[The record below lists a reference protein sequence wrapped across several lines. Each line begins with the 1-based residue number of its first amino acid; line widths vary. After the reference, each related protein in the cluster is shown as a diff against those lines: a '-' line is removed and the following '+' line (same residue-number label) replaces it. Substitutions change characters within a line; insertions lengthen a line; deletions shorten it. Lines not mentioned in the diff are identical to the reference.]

1 MQNMIKVSQGLLEG
15 VSCDGYVVFK
25 GVPYAKP
32 PVGELRWK
40 APESIE
46 GWEGI
51 YRADHFSNIEYQEL
65 PVKDHPF
72 MGRFYKEFY
81 SNPDFVPE
89 MSEDCLYLN
98 IWMPEHAEDEKLPV
112 AFWIHGGGF
121 AGGYSS
127 ELEFDGEAYC
137 KRNVILVTI
146 EYRTG
151 IFGFLAH
158 PWLDAEN
165 ERGISG
171 NYGTLDQIAALKWVY
186 ENIAAFGGDPDN
198 ITIFGQSAGCMST
211 QVLVSSELT
220 GNIPAKAIL
229 QSGTCCKENFL
240 YTPTLQ
246 EEEDTGKLFTECAG
260 VTNIEE
266 LRSMT
271 PDEILLA
278 TKKLDAQT
286 WKMGKG
292 LVLVPNVDGYILKDT
307 VYEIWKKGEIKKI
320 PYMTGCVT
328 NDLGSTPEE
337 IKEKKPGLL
346 MRESAAW
353 SLKCEELGLP
363 SYVYYFS
370 HELPG
375 DDWGSSHSSELWY
388 TFGTLKR
395 CWRPMEESDYQL
407 SNDMLD
413 YWTSFMK
420 TGKPSC
426 EASGE
431 WIPYT
436 ANNPFVKEFK

>member
-1 MQNMIKVSQGLLEG
+1 MQNVIKVSQGLLEG
-15 VSCDGYVVFK
+15 IPCDGYVIFK
-25 GVPYAKP
+25 GIPYAKA
-32 PVGELRWK
+32 PVGKLRWK
-40 APESIE
+40 APEPAE
-46 GWEGI
+46 NWNGI
-51 YRADHFSNIEYQEL
+51 YKANHFPNMEYQEL

-81 SNPDFVPE
+81 SNPDFVPK

-98 IWMPEHAEDEKLPV
+98 IWMPEHKDNQKLPV

-151 IFGFLAH
+151 IYGFLAH
-158 PWLDAEN
+158 PWLSAEN
-165 ERGISG
+165 EHGISG
-171 NYGTLDQIAALKWVY
+171 NYGILDQIAALKWVY
-186 ENIAAFGGDPDN
+186 ENISAFGGDPGN

-211 QVLVSSELT
+211 QVLISSELT
-220 GNIPAKAIL
+220 DSIPAKAIL

-246 EEEDTGKLFTECAG
+246 EEEEIGKLFAACAG
-260 VTNIEE
+260 VTNIRE

-271 PDEILLA
+271 PDEILHA
-278 TKKLDAQT
+278 SKKLDAQT

-292 LVLVPNVDGYILKDT
+292 LVLVPNVDGYVLKNT
-307 VYEIWKKGEIKKI
+307 VYEIWKKGEMKKI
-320 PYMTGCVT
+320 PYITGCVT

-346 MRESAAW
+346 MRESIAW
-353 SLKCEELGLP
+353 SLKCEEFNLP
-363 SYVYYFS
+363 SYIYHFS

-395 CWRPMEESDYQL
+395 SWRPMNHSDEELSDH
-407 SNDMLD
+407 MLD

-420 TGKPSC
+420 TGKPYC
-426 EASGE
+426 KAAGD
-431 WIPYT
+431 WLPYT
-436 ANNPFVKEFK
+436 ANNPFVKEFR